1 MVQHFLA
8 PYKLVSL
15 NPEIT
20 ATYLMRKNVVT
31 SQYAVQ
37 LAYNGN
43 PRAEKVDSSHD
54 DSDFYAGGAVFES

>member
-1 MVQHFLA
+1 
-8 PYKLVSL
+8 
-15 NPEIT
+15 
-20 ATYLMRKNVVT
+20 MRKNVVT